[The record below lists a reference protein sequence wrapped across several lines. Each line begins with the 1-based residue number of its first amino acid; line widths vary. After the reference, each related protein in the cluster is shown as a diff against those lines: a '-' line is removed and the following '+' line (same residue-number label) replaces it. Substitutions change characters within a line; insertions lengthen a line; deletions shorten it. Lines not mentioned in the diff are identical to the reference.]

1 MVGGAAP
8 RITIHCDMRHASP
21 PSLSFPTRVFYSGTC
36 SFELRNGYRSAM
48 RIANRKPGMILRL
61 ALMCLICIGL
71 GAVHFATLSSTG
83 SLPPI
88 GGAGHKGSRFVFADL
103 DGDRIPDFALV
114 ETQRQTFANS
124 DYAIRVRLS
133 AGAESA
139 IGVRGPMGGLRV
151 AARDV
156 NGDKNLDLIIT
167 ADLDA
172 GFIKVLLNDGH
183 GNFSVVAPSEFL
195 EKENQTNVAFRVPA
209 SIRSDA
215 GVLAP
220 ARGPSGESD
229 IQASAY
235 NRGLSSEAS
244 SQPAVLLVLQPAVL
258 SRLGRSPPLSV
269 CLS

>member
-36 SFELRNGYRSAM
+36 SFELRNGCRSAM
-48 RIANRKPGMILRL
+48 KIANRKPGLILRL

-71 GAVHFATLSSTG
+71 GALHFATLAPTG
-83 SLPPI
+83 YLTPI
-88 GGAGHKGSRFVFADL
+88 GGADHKGSRFVFADL

-156 NGDKNLDLIIT
+156 NGDNNLDLIIT

-183 GNFSVVAPSEFL
+183 GNFSAGAPSEFL
-195 EKENQTNVAFRVPA
+195 QKESRTDVAFRVPA
-209 SIRSDA
+209 STRSTP
-215 GVLAP
+215 GMLAP
-220 ARGPSGESD
+220 ARCPGGESD

-235 NRGLSSEAS
+235 DRALSSEAS
-244 SQPAVLLVLQPAVL
+244 SQPAVRLVLQQALL
-258 SRLGRSPPLSV
+258 SRLGRSPPLAVVFS
-269 CLS
+269 